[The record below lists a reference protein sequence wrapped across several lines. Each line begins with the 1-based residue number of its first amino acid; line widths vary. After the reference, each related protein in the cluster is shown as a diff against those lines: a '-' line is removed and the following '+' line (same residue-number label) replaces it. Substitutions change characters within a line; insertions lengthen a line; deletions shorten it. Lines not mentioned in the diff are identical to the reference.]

1 VLSRTGAL
9 LMPVTYVYL
18 AYSRY
23 SALYPGEIKTLF
35 EVDRMVATAH
45 GVSY

>member
-1 VLSRTGAL
+1 
-9 LMPVTYVYL
+9 MPVTSVYL
-18 AYSRY
+18 DYSRY
-23 SALYPGEIKTLF
+23 SALYLGEIKTLF